1 MSGNQT
7 KSKNQIILII
17 SGLVAIM
24 GIASLY
30 NTLTSENESDNKIS
44 VISPNTSIVSNQE
57 AKQPSKTEPSS
68 DPEVDEIFSKMI
80 LLMQWKFITD
90 TSNELS
96 DLSDDLRTKKFDAGK
111 EKLKYFSSEYD
122 RHKSNLQTLD
132 IIEKYEPVRNKMIQ
146 YVELIQD
153 TLEQMSVWIQNDD
166 SEAMTEATNSLIK
179 AKNIENEI
187 STIIKVW

>member
-1 MSGNQT
+1 
-7 KSKNQIILII
+7 
-17 SGLVAIM
+17 
-24 GIASLY
+24 
-30 NTLTSENESDNKIS
+30 
-44 VISPNTSIVSNQE
+44 
-57 AKQPSKTEPSS
+57 
-68 DPEVDEIFSKMI
+68 
-80 LLMQWKFITD
+80 
-90 TSNELS
+90 
-96 DLSDDLRTKKFDAGK
+96 
-111 EKLKYFSSEYD
+111 
-122 RHKSNLQTLD
+122 LD

>member
-1 MSGNQT
+1 MSRKES
-7 KSKNQIILII
+7 KSKNHIILIL
-17 SGLVAIM
+17 S
-24 GIASLY
+24 GIAAIFAIAGLY
-30 NTLTSENESDNKIS
+30 NNLTSENESDHKIS
-44 VISPNTSIVSNQE
+44 DIES
-57 AKQPSKTEPSS
+57 KQ
-68 DPEVDEIFSKMI
+68 VDEIFSKMI
-80 LLMQWKFITD
+80 LLMHWKFIAD

-96 DLSDDLRTKKFDAGK
+96 DISDDLRTKKFDAGK

-122 RHKSNLQTLD
+122 GHKSNLQTLD

-153 TLEQMSVWIQNDD
+153 ALEQMSVWIQNDD